1 MKCLL
6 DKDINKCQYFFNN
19 RTGMHIKNPNV
30 VFKKRLIWR
39 QIIDTSEKNVDMKT
53 IIKIVKNREQLFNCS
68 LLYYRNIYMLELIT
82 SDIISFFYKDD
93 G

>member
-1 MKCLL
+1 MS
-6 DKDINKCQYFFNN
+6 IFFNN

-30 VFKKRLIWR
+30 VFKKRLIRR

-68 LLYYRNIYMLELIT
+68 LLYYKNIYVRINN
-82 SDIISFFYKDD
+82 I
-93 G
+93 